1 MPPLPPVTQA
11 LMLICTA
18 VFCVQWL
25 WSSAVVWL
33 ALWPLASGNF
43 APWQVLTYVFLSA
56 DLTGLIFTL
65 LGLWLFGSSLEQL
78 WGQRRYIQMLVVCG
92 LSAAIVGLLAG
103 WLLGSGLPEIG
114 LSGAM
119 FGLLLAYAMLFP
131 DRQIMLL
138 IPPIPVKAKIAVMV
152 FAGLAL
158 LLSLLGGGG
167 FASFAH
173 LAGGMLGGWLMI
185 LYWRGRLPFGGGGGG
200 GGARRR
206 R

>member
-1 MPPLPPVTQA
+1 
-11 LMLICTA
+11 MLICTA

-25 WSSAVVWL
+25 WNGAVAWL
-33 ALWPLASGNF
+33 ALWPLGSGNF
-43 APWQVLTYVFLSA
+43 APWQIATYVFLSP
-56 DLTGLIFTL
+56 DPTGLIFTL

-92 LSAAIVGLLAG
+92 LSAAVVGLLVG
-103 WLLGSGLPEIG
+103 WLLGGGLPELG

-138 IPPIPVKAKIAVMV
+138 IPPIPVKAKVAVMI

-185 LYWRGRLPFGGGGGG
+185 LYWRGRLPFGSGGGGK
-200 GGARRR
+200 RRR
-206 R
+206 